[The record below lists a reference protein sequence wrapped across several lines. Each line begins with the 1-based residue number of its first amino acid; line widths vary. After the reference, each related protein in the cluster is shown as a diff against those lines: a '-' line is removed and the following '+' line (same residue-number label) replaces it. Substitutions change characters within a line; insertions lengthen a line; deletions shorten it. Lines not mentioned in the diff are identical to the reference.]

1 MAKSDEIL
9 KTLVSLSKD
18 MEYTKKRL
26 DKINGCLGE
35 FPVTKRQVE
44 ENTAELKEIKPVLSN
59 LKIKFYGIASV
70 IGIISGFAGVLIGKL
85 I

>member
-9 KTLVSLSKD
+9 RKLIGLAKD

-26 DKINGCLGE
+26 DRINGCLGE

-44 ENTAELKEIKPVLSN
+44 ENTADLKEIKPVLSN

-70 IGIISGFAGVLIGKL
+70 VGIISGFAGMLIGKF

>member
-9 KTLVSLSKD
+9 KKLISLSKD

-26 DKINGCLGE
+26 DRINGCLAE

-70 IGIISGFAGVLIGKL
+70 VGIISGFAGVLIGKL

>member
-1 MAKSDEIL
+1 MSKSDEIITKL
-9 KTLVSLSKD
+9 ISLAKD

-26 DKINGCLGE
+26 DWINGCLGE

-44 ENTAELKEIKPVLSN
+44 ENTTDLKELKPVLSN

-70 IGIISGFAGVLIGKL
+70 VGIISGFAGVFIGK
-85 I
+85 II

>member
-9 KTLVSLSKD
+9 RKLVSLAKD

-26 DKINGCLGE
+26 DRINGCLGE

-70 IGIISGFAGVLIGKL
+70 VGIISGFAGMLIGKF

>member
-1 MAKSDEIL
+1 MAKSDEIITKL
-9 KTLVSLSKD
+9 ISLAKD

-26 DKINGCLGE
+26 DRINGCLGE

-44 ENTAELKEIKPVLSN
+44 ENTADLKEIKPVLSN

-70 IGIISGFAGVLIGKL
+70 VGIISGFAGMLIGKF